1 MKLKDVK
8 VGMIVVDKYDN
19 EYIVTEVPETKS
31 SGNEAMPVR
40 LKSVEI
46 VRSVHVSQ
54 LKFDMTLNVTFSCA
68 GQVFWIYKSKKLAK
82 RDGFFEEDI
91 ITVKSLKPKYEVIG
105 ADQSR
110 TPVQLRCVKINNI
123 CRVDETSVFY
133 NVDDEWW
140 NETQSRF
147 VAKD

>member
-19 EYIVTEVPETKS
+19 EYIVTEVNETNP
-31 SGNEAMPVR
+31 SGNGSMPVR

-46 VRSVHVSQ
+46 VRNVHVSQ
-54 LKFDMTLNVTFSCA
+54 LKFDVILDVSFSCA
-68 GQVFWIYKSKKLAK
+68 GQVYWIYKSKKHAK

-110 TPVQLRCVKINNI
+110 TLVQLRCTKINNI

-133 NVDDEWW
+133 DVDDEWW
-140 NETQSRF
+140 NETHVDRF
-147 VAKD
+147 